1 MSYFS
6 SLQCRLNDNQGSIY
20 DYILIRPMEV
30 DFLVHVSARMD
41 FFYRVKIFHRSSQ
54 IVFSDEAPESDK
66 IGI

>member
-1 MSYFS
+1 
-6 SLQCRLNDNQGSIY
+6 
-20 DYILIRPMEV
+20 MEV

-66 IGI
+66 IGIWPCSSVRMGLIGCVGLIEWL